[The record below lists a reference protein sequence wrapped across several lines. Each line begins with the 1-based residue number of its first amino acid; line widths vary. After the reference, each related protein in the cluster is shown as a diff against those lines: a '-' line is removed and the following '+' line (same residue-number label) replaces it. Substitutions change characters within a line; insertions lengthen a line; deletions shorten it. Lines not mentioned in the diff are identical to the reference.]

1 MKVVSADI
9 VVIGGGA
16 AGLMA
21 AAGAAQTLNGAG
33 RVIVLEKMPR
43 PGRKIMIT
51 GKGRCNFTNLK
62 SWNEFSSHI
71 HPKPNFLKPAF
82 YNLSSEKMIDFLA
95 GQGMESI
102 VERGDRAFPS
112 SHLASD
118 VVDAL
123 VRAAESA
130 GAEILCGKEVEEI
143 SRLAALA
150 RNDSEEGSF
159 SLTCTDGSVFTCRK
173 LIICTG
179 GLSYPK
185 TGSTGDGYRWAEEA
199 GHKVRP
205 LFPSLTAIVPRGY
218 KDLSTRPSASLEM
231 TEKQGGK
238 TASLEMTGKGH
249 IHRNEP
255 LSEIGE
261 MLCGNQL
268 KNVGLRVLID
278 GNEAQNEFGDMD
290 FTDGG
295 IEGPI
300 GFKVSRKCV
309 NAIVNG
315 SKVSV
320 LLDMK
325 PAVDLEDLQVRI
337 QTLWNE
343 VSKDKRNAQKLY
355 KDRFRILL
363 TKVLPMSLIP
373 AFVKLNPNADHKT
386 LAKTLKNWKFE
397 IEGYVGYERCVIT
410 AGGVSLDDITP
421 KTLESKLVPGL
432 YFAGEVL
439 DLDADTGG
447 YNLQTAFSTGY
458 LAGISSA
465 R

>member
-1 MKVVSADI
+1 MSITADI
-9 VVIGGGA
+9 IIIGGGA

-21 AAGAAQTLNGAG
+21 AAGAAETLNGSG
-33 RVIVLEKMPR
+33 KVIVLEKMPR

-51 GKGRCNFTNLK
+51 GKGRCNFTNAK
-62 SWNEFSSHI
+62 PWNEFSGHI

-82 YNLSSEKMIDFLA
+82 YNLTSDKMIEFLSEN
-95 GQGMESI
+95 GMEST
-102 VERGDRAFPS
+102 VERGDRAFPV

-123 VRAAESA
+123 VRAAEQA

-143 SRLAALA
+143 TNEAAFRLK
-150 RNDSEEGSF
+150 
-159 SLTCTDGSVFTCRK
+159 CTDKTEYSCSK

-185 TGSTGDGYRWAEEA
+185 TGSTGDGYRWAEGM
-199 GHKVRP
+199 GHKIKP
-205 LFPSLTAIVPRGY
+205 LFPSLTAVVPKGY
-218 KDLSTRPSASLEM
+218 KD
-231 TEKQGGK
+231 
-238 TASLEMTGKGH
+238 GKGH
-249 IHRNEP
+249 IHRSEP
-255 LSEIGE
+255 LSETGQ

-268 KNVGLRVLID
+268 KNVNLSIFID
-278 GNEAQNEFGDMD
+278 GNEAQSEFGDLD

-309 NAIVNG
+309 NAIING
-315 SKVSV
+315 SKVTAV
-320 LLDMK
+320 LDLK
-325 PAVDLEDLQVRI
+325 PAVEPEELIVRI
-337 QTLWNE
+337 NTLWNE
-343 VSKDKRNAQKLY
+343 VSKDKRNSQKLY

-363 TKVLPMSLIP
+363 TKLLPMSLIP
-373 AFVKLNPNADHKT
+373 AFTRCHPNADHKT
-386 LAKTLKNWKFE
+386 LVKALKNWKFD
-397 IEGYVGYERCVIT
+397 IEGYVGYERCVVT
-410 AGGVSLDDITP
+410 AGGVSQDEITP

-458 LAGISSA
+458 LAGINAAKEITTSL
-465 R
+465 